1 MEMASNKKILL
12 ISYHFPP
19 SAAVG
24 GLRAANFARYI
35 SGFGWT
41 PYILTIDQKYLSNP
55 DFGRLKD
62 LEGIQI
68 NRSLKLPKLFDAVV
82 FLLKKVKSIKA
93 GIKRRPHVLP
103 KMDAG
108 RGSGEKTSSP
118 ESVRARFIRYY
129 ASLFLALPDYERNW
143 VLPAVLKAV
152 GIIKK
157 EKIDWV
163 LTSCPPYSV
172 HLIGWLVELLT
183 GVRWVADFRDPWF
196 VASQKRMYPTCKL
209 SRAIEGVCE
218 KRIMQRAKVIVTNTQ
233 RLCRTFKEAYP
244 GVHAEKIVHI
254 PNGISKTAFQALD
267 GLPKFDQF
275 TMTYAGSLYFYRTPE
290 PIFRAVREL
299 IDARR
304 VKAADLR
311 IKLIGNCSHVDG
323 FPTADIIASYGLDG
337 IVDVLP
343 PIPYQEVL
351 KVLKKSQLALLFAP
365 DQPYQIPAKVYDY
378 IGTGTKIL
386 AIANEGATSE
396 LIDATASGKSF
407 LPEDISGIREYIAE
421 GVQAGMINGW
431 TIDRHPE
438 LLDAYDYS
446 NITHRLAKV
455 LTEKC

>member
-1 MEMASNKKILL
+1 LSSTGAVSDKLDIRQ
-12 ISYHFPP
+12 
-19 SAAVG
+19 AADAVG
-24 GLRAANFARYI
+24 VRPETTLRLMQLAR
-35 SGFGWT
+35 
-41 PYILTIDQKYLSNP
+41 DENAHA
-55 DFGRLKD
+55 RD
-62 LEGIQI
+62 LEQI
-68 NRSLKLPKLFDAVV
+68 IDADPSMAIRTLKLANSAFYGMRSRVARLDRAITMLGVTTWAQMQEG
-82 FLLKKVKSIKA
+82 FLTAL
-93 GIKRRPHVLP
+93 
-103 KMDAG
+103 
-108 RGSGEKTSSP
+108 
-118 ESVRARFIRYY
+118 ARI
-129 ASLFLALPDYERNW
+129 P
-143 VLPAVLKAV
+143 
-152 GIIKK
+152 G
-157 EKIDWV
+157 
-163 LTSCPPYSV
+163 
-172 HLIGWLVELLT
+172 
-183 GVRWVADFRDPWF
+183 DPWF